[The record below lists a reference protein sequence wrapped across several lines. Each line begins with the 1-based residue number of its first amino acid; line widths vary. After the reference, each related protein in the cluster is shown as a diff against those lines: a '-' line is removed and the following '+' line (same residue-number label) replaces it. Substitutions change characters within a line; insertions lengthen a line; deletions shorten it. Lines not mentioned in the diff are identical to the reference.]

1 MKKGIKKR
9 LVWSY
14 LLLII
19 FTVALYETIIL
30 TALYTYYMGGVK
42 QVLRDQGTMFSSFY
56 DQYFESGKLTDQ
68 AEQLL
73 RQYHFNVGAQVQIID
88 MDGSVL
94 ANTHDQGPLNL
105 AALEDVKLALGG
117 TTGYWT
123 GSNGNENLLAVTEP
137 IFVQNEP
144 IGAIRLISSID
155 YLYTVFIQN
164 SLLLAGIG
172 MIVIVLVAV
181 FSYFL
186 AVSITKPISEITS
199 AAEQMAAGFFST
211 RIPKKKDDEI
221 GKLAETL
228 NFLAREVEKHE
239 RLKNEFIASISHE
252 LRTPL
257 TSVKGWAVTLHSLSE
272 DEMFKDGL
280 EIISDES
287 DRLNMMLGDLL
298 DLSSLSTGKV
308 EYVFA
313 ETDLL
318 KLVTEVT
325 GQLLPRAN
333 RQKVTLETMPMPD
346 SLMIKM
352 DRNRIKQVFI
362 NILDNAL
369 KFTSPLGKITVKVR
383 ETDFFTVIEI
393 VDTGKGISPDEL
405 PDITKKFYKG
415 KLREA
420 GTGLGL
426 AICNEIIQAHGGTLE
441 LKSELGKG
449 TTAVISL
456 RNGELD

>member
-1 MKKGIKKR
+1 M
-9 LVWSY
+9 
-14 LLLII
+14 LII
-19 FTVALYETIIL
+19 FTVVLYETIIL
-30 TALYTYYMGGVK
+30 SALYTYYMGGVK
-42 QVLRDQGTMFSSFY
+42 QVLRDQGKMFSSFY
-56 DQYFESGKLTDQ
+56 EQYFETGMLSDQ
-68 AEQLL
+68 AEGLL

-94 ANTHDQGPLNL
+94 ANTHEQGPLIL
-105 AALEDVKLALGG
+105 TALEDVKAALGG

-123 GSNGNENLLAVTEP
+123 GSNGKEKLLAVTEP
-137 IFVQNEP
+137 LFVHDEP

-155 YLYTVFIQN
+155 NLYSVFIHN
-164 SLLLAGIG
+164 SLILAGIG
-172 MIVIVLVAV
+172 FIVIVLVAI
-181 FSYFL
+181 FSFFL
-186 AVSITKPISEITS
+186 AVSITKPISEITF

-221 GKLAETL
+221 GKLADTL
-228 NFLAREVEKHE
+228 NFMAREVEKHE
-239 RLKNEFIASISHE
+239 QLKNEFIASVSHE

-272 DEMFKDGL
+272 DQMFKEGL
-280 EIISDES
+280 EIISNES

-313 ETDLL
+313 EEDLS

-325 GQLLPRAN
+325 GQIIPRAN
-333 RQKVTLETMPMPD
+333 RQKVSLETMSMPD
-346 SLMIKM
+346 SLIVKL
-352 DRNRIKQVFI
+352 DRNRMKQVLI

-369 KFTSPLGKITVKVR
+369 KFTPQYGKITVKIYTK
-383 ETDFFTVIEI
+383 EAFTMIEI
-393 VDTGKGISPDEL
+393 ADTGKGISPEDL
-405 PDITKKFYKG
+405 PEITKKFYKG
-415 KLREA
+415 KLRES

-456 RNGELD
+456 DNGKK